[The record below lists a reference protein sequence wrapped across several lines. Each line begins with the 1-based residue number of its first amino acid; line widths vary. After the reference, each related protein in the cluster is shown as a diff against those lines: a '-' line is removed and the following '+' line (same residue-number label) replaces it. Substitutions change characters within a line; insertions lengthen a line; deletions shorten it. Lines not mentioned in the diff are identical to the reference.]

1 MQEKSTRSPRRK
13 QRVRQRWL
21 PIEAAPPKVRAHG
34 LRDAHSRPLVSP
46 GKIGG
51 EFGVSFRVAP
61 WAAWLFPSLELRAAN
76 SYTCLILDLDGWGS
90 YERAERTVRRTKVG
104 ALNWAVENKRTG
116 GVHGVW
122 TLANPVHRADMALA
136 APLKRYGRVSE
147 YYAAALGADAGYTGV
162 LTHNPMEDAQL
173 PGFET
178 HWLRRE
184 PYTLDELA
192 AFIPFGWRRPKVS
205 RTAVGRNCDVFAH
218 CMRWAGAPENLGL
231 PVFNEAHRIN
241 DGFKLPL
248 DPPEVGGISRSV
260 ERYRRR
266 WIKRGRFYSKAQ
278 RTAWGRARGIRSG
291 LARRQRTR
299 GRDQAIVQAWLCGA
313 SIHSLSRLYELDRK
327 AIRHILNRDAPLWQR
342 GGNELHRLV
351 RTEGRILGS
360 K

>member
-1 MQEKSTRSPRRK
+1 MQDKSTRSPRRK
-13 QRVRQRWL
+13 QPVRQRWL

-46 GKIGG
+46 GKIDGD
-51 EFGVSFRVAP
+51 FAVSFRVAP

-122 TLANPVHRADMALA
+122 TLAAPVHRADMALA

-218 CMRWAGAPENLGL
+218 CMRWAGAPENLGA
-231 PVFNEAHRIN
+231 PVLGEAHRIN
-241 DGFKLPL
+241 DGFKHPL

-260 ERYRRR
+260 ERYRRK
-266 WIKRGRFYSKAQ
+266 WIKQGRFYSKAQ
-278 RTAWGRARGIRSG
+278 RTAWGRERGIRSG
-291 LARRQRTR
+291 LARRKRTK
-299 GRDQAIVQAWLCGA
+299 GRDQAIVQAAVSGQSMR
-313 SIHSLSRLYELDRK
+313 SIAREY
-327 AIRHILNRDAPLWQR
+327 
-342 GGNELHRLV
+342 GLHHRAVEKIVKPRCAAL
-351 RTEGRILGS
+351 RTSNTVDGDSALGS
-360 K
+360 

>member
-1 MQEKSTRSPRRK
+1 MRNSTRTPRRK
-13 QRVRQRWL
+13 TSVRQLWL
-21 PIEAAPPKVRAHG
+21 PIDAAPQKVRDHG
-34 LRDAHSRPLVSP
+34 LGDAHSRPLVSP

-218 CMRWAGAPENLGL
+218 CMRWAGSPENLGA
-231 PVFNEAHRIN
+231 PVLGEAHRVN

-248 DPPEVGGISRSV
+248 DPPEVSGISRSV
-260 ERYRRR
+260 ERYRRK
-266 WIKRGRFYSKAQ
+266 WIKRGQFGAVGDAE
-278 RTAWGRARGIRSG
+278 RTAWGRERGIRSG
-291 LARRQRTR
+291 QARRKRTQD
-299 GRDQAIVQAWLCGA
+299 RDQAIVQAWLCGG
-313 SIHSLSRLYELDRK
+313 SIHSLSRLHGLSRSTVQ
-327 AIRHILNRDAPLWQR
+327 HILHRDAPLWGR
-342 GGNELHRLV
+342 GGR
-351 RTEGRILGS
+351 RTKQVS
-360 K
+360 QD